1 MIRSQK
7 RNLIIMLVLI
17 LSFIAVLVTYWC
29 IIKFNPFEWIAEN
42 KNTFILFAAL
52 GTAGGLTIL
61 SFWLQH
67 RKRL

>member
-1 MIRSQK
+1 MTRSQK
-7 RNLIIMLVLI
+7 RNLIIMAVLI
-17 LSFIAVLVTYWC
+17 LSFIAVLVAYWC
-29 IIKFNPFEWIAEN
+29 IIKFNPFAWIAEH

-52 GTAGGLTIL
+52 GIAGGLTIL